1 MSKSILELI
10 KEHLVLWPQSVD
22 SQLWN
27 DRVETLL
34 EQIKEFESKKDEPK

>member
-1 MSKSILELI
+1 MTKSIIELV
-10 KEHLVLWPQSVD
+10 KEHLVTWPQSVD

>member
-10 KEHLVLWPQSVD
+10 KEHLVIWPQSVD